1 MNRRTAVGILAAL
14 GVAPFMVVAQPGRRV
29 PVIGFL
35 HPGFEASGTGP
46 GKIMTGLLDG
56 LRALAYVEGES
67 IKIEPRWAQGK
78 AEALPGL
85 AQELVRHKV
94 NVLVAVSPT
103 AVRAAKAA
111 TNDVPIVALDLES
124 DPVASG
130 FVASLARP
138 NGNLTG
144 VFLDLPG
151 LAAKWLQLIRE
162 VTPGLRRVDVLWDA
176 NTGES
181 QLSAIKAAAQAMAV
195 SVQVLAFRDSNEID
209 LVFNAKAQERSQ
221 AVVQLGSPLINLSAQ
236 RIAGMLAARK
246 LPAISPFRSFPEA
259 GGLMS
264 YGPDLLATYLSLAP
278 IISKILKGGR
288 PGDLPIEQPSRF
300 EMLVNLK
307 AAQALGLIIP
317 QAVLLRADEVIR

>member
-1 MNRRTAVGILAAL
+1 MNRRTAVGTLAAL
-14 GVAPFMVVAQPGRRV
+14 GVAPFIVMAQPGRRL
-29 PVIGFL
+29 PVIGLL
-35 HPGFEASGTGP
+35 HPGFEASSTGP

-56 LRALAYVEGES
+56 LRSLAYVEGES
-67 IKIEPRWAQGK
+67 IKIEPRWAQGR

-85 AQELVRHKV
+85 AQELVRLKV
-94 NVLVAVSPT
+94 HVLVAVSPA
-103 AVRAAKAA
+103 AVRAAKGA
-111 TNDVPIVALDLES
+111 THDIPIVALDLES

-138 NGNLTG
+138 DGNLTG
-144 VFLDLPG
+144 LFLDLPG

-162 VTPGLRRVDVLWDA
+162 VIPGMRRVDVLWDA
-176 NTGES
+176 NTGQS
-181 QLSAIKAAAQAMAV
+181 QLSAIKAAAQAMTV
-195 SVQVLAFRDSNEID
+195 GIQVLAFREPNEID
-209 LVFNAKAQERSQ
+209 MVFNAKAQERSQ
-221 AVVQLGSPLINLSAQ
+221 AVVLLGSPLINLSAK
-236 RIAGMLAARK
+236 RIADILAARK

-264 YGPDLLATYLSLAP
+264 YGPDLLATYRSFAP
-278 IISKILKGGR
+278 IISKILKGSR